1 MPSARSETLCG
12 ALADLRGSCFLPEAY
27 GIEGQ
32 PGGPVVSG
40 NESGLIPMCV
50 ERIFKRVTS
59 DMMVTMSVFEIYQ
72 EKVRDLLAQST
83 DQQHAG
89 AGPGGGGRRGI
100 GSGSQPAML
109 DRDGGF
115 RDLKMLEDS
124 LGQKKVVPM
133 GRIMLV
139 DLAGLEDNRVTGNVG
154 GALRESTAINTS
166 HFALARMLWALKK
179 NRNVP
184 YRNSKLTRLFQNSM
198 EPSIPLPIDYKTISI
213 EDCEGIREE
222 AETAAA
228 AARDREMIDV
238 DDDDDDVDAMSVTYD
253 GSDDPNPSGFLSPHD
268 EQLHI
273 DARPSLHKEER
284 SMCATV
290 EEDESLRDV
299 DIRDECTDT
308 DCAEPV
314 RPSPKKRS
322 RLEGSSAL
330 RASAAQLMLNQDV
343 TPKAKNSVPSG
354 AVTRSMAQNMKGM
367 AGAAGGGRSRSL
379 NPAPTRR
386 GAAARRLA
394 GTRSVA
400 DIQADRTAAEMET
413 VVKSAVA
420 SIVQSIRS
428 KAIEMIEQELL
439 PTIETMAETGI
450 REALAV
456 SNLDGRRTRSS
467 EAPPGTGSGSLDI
480 VVESPMSQHKD

>member
-1 MPSARSETLCG
+1 
-12 ALADLRGSCFLPEAY
+12 
-27 GIEGQ
+27 
-32 PGGPVVSG
+32 
-40 NESGLIPMCV
+40 
-50 ERIFKRVTS
+50 
-59 DMMVTMSVFEIYQ
+59 
-72 EKVRDLLAQST
+72 
-83 DQQHAG
+83 
-89 AGPGGGGRRGI
+89 
-100 GSGSQPAML
+100 ML

-124 LGQKKVVPM
+124 LGQVTIMGLVEREVISSGELLQAYEGAISLRAVGSTAINQQSSRSHCTLQIQVENETKSGLSFHEQKKVVPM

-198 EPSIPLPIDYKTISI
+198 EPSIPLPAPPMVLMLVTVSPATKRFQATYNTFSAIQIDYKTISI

-222 AETAAA
+222 AVTAAAA

-238 DDDDDDVDAMSVTYD
+238 DDGDVDAMSVTYD

-273 DARPSLHKEER
+273 DTRPSLHKEER

-308 DCAEPV
+308 DCQEPV

-322 RLEGSSAL
+322 RLEGSVAL

-343 TPKAKNSVPSG
+343 TPKAKSSVPSG

-367 AGAAGGGRSRSL
+367 AGVAGGGRSRSL

-450 REALAV
+450 REALAA
-456 SNLDGRRTRSS
+456 STTDGRRTRSS
-467 EAPPGTGSGSLDI
+467 SLDI
-480 VVESPMSQHKD
+480 VVESPLSQHKD

>member
-1 MPSARSETLCG
+1 MWNWLWSCRKTL
-12 ALADLRGSCFLPEAY
+12 AP
-27 GIEGQ
+27 Q
-32 PGGPVVSG
+32 
-40 NESGLIPMCV
+40 
-50 ERIFKRVTS
+50 
-59 DMMVTMSVFEIYQ
+59 
-72 EKVRDLLAQST
+72 
-83 DQQHAG
+83 
-89 AGPGGGGRRGI
+89 
-100 GSGSQPAML
+100 
-109 DRDGGF
+109 
-115 RDLKMLEDS
+115 
-124 LGQKKVVPM
+124 
-133 GRIMLV
+133 
-139 DLAGLEDNRVTGNVG
+139 
-154 GALRESTAINTS
+154 
-166 HFALARMLWALKK
+166 
-179 NRNVP
+179 
-184 YRNSKLTRLFQNSM
+184 
-198 EPSIPLPIDYKTISI
+198 IDYKTISI

-222 AETAAA
+222 AVTAAAA

-238 DDDDDDVDAMSVTYD
+238 DDDDVDAMSVTYD

-273 DARPSLHKEER
+273 DTRPSLHKEER

-322 RLEGSSAL
+322 RLEGSAAL

-343 TPKAKNSVPSG
+343 APKAKSSVPSG

-367 AGAAGGGRSRSL
+367 AGVAGGGRSRSL

-450 REALAV
+450 REALAA
-456 SNLDGRRTRSS
+456 STTDGRRTRSS
-467 EAPPGTGSGSLDI
+467 SLDI

>member
-1 MPSARSETLCG
+1 
-12 ALADLRGSCFLPEAY
+12 

-89 AGPGGGGRRGI
+89 AGPGGGGGGRRGI
-100 GSGSQPAML
+100 GGGSQPAML

-124 LGQKKVVPM
+124 LGQVTIMGLVEREVTSSGELLQAYEGAISLRAVGSTAINQQSSRSHCTLQIQVQKRQRNVPAGPPIASSGRGRRSGLSFHEQKKVVPM

-198 EPSIPLPIDYKTISI
+198 EPSIPLPAPPMVLMLVTVSPATKRFQATYNTFSAIQIDYKTISI

-222 AETAAA
+222 AVTAAAA

-238 DDDDDDVDAMSVTYD
+238 DDDDVDAMSVTYD
-253 GSDDPNPSGFLSPHD
+253 GDDPNPSGFLSPHD

-273 DARPSLHKEER
+273 DTRPSLHKEER

-314 RPSPKKRS
+314 R
-322 RLEGSSAL
+322 
-330 RASAAQLMLNQDV
+330 
-343 TPKAKNSVPSG
+343 
-354 AVTRSMAQNMKGM
+354 
-367 AGAAGGGRSRSL
+367 
-379 NPAPTRR
+379 
-386 GAAARRLA
+386 
-394 GTRSVA
+394 
-400 DIQADRTAAEMET
+400 
-413 VVKSAVA
+413 
-420 SIVQSIRS
+420 
-428 KAIEMIEQELL
+428 
-439 PTIETMAETGI
+439 
-450 REALAV
+450 
-456 SNLDGRRTRSS
+456 
-467 EAPPGTGSGSLDI
+467 
-480 VVESPMSQHKD
+480 